1 MGEYAWSKLGRWPY
15 WPSIVCPDP
24 DTNEFTIVKESKR
37 FGNHRLFHVQFFG
50 GKRAWVK
57 QKHMLSFEGLEAFEE
72 LGNSMD
78 KVKKADFFPTGY
90 TLKLWVSAVEEC
102 LSALEKSE
110 EQQIELSPSV
120 STFSHKKTSPRSNFD
135 NRDTFPINQEIID
148 ESLDEDNVDVE
159 TLSFENDP
167 MIIDGQNEPTKI
179 ADVRKSKEKSSCNEC
194 GKSFANKYT
203 LKTHVD
209 EVHLGKRE
217 HKGIRDHQCN
227 ECNKAY
233 YRKSHLKVHIKYVH
247 RDIRDY
253 KCDECSKAFHKKSDL
268 NRHIKTVHRGKKAH
282 KSNECSKR
290 VDL

>member
-15 WPSIVCPDP
+15 WPSIVCHDP
-24 DTNEFTIVKESKR
+24 DTNEFTTVKESKR

-57 QKHMLSFEGLEAFEE
+57 QQHMLSFEGLEAFEE

-120 STFSHKKTSPRSNFD
+120 STFSPKKTSPRSNFD

-167 MIIDGQNEPTKI
+167 MIIDEQNDPTKI
-179 ADVRKSKEKSSCNEC
+179 ANVRKSKEKSSCDKC

-203 LKTHVD
+203 LKAHVD
-209 EVHLGKRE
+209 GVHEGKRS
-217 HKGIRDHQCN
+217 HKCEECNTIFKQKSDLKIHIKHVHRNIRDH
-227 ECNKAY
+227 
-233 YRKSHLKVHIKYVH
+233 
-247 RDIRDY
+247 
-253 KCDECSKAFHKKSDL
+253 KCDDCSKAFHKKSDL